1 MSNVM
6 SNEILLIGSLFLAF
20 GLVIISFKLFGKLG
34 LIASMVLAII
44 ASNIEVL
51 ILVDAFTMEQTLGNV
66 MFASTFLVT
75 DIISE
80 LYGKK
85 EAKKVVH
92 IGIYVA
98 LSFTVVSQYWLLYTP
113 SANDWAF
120 SSISTLFYMVP
131 RITLASLTV
140 MAICQ
145 RFDVWLYHKI
155 WEATEKKNND
165 KKAMLWVRN
174 NGSTLITQAFNAILF
189 TLGAFAFTEGYDFE
203 TLKSIMLSS
212 YIIFVITSVSD
223 TPFVYLARY
232 IHENRK
238 EEM

>member
-1 MSNVM
+1 M
-6 SNEILLIGSLFLAF
+6 SNEILLFLSLFLAF
-20 GLVIISFKLFGKLG
+20 GLVTLSFKLFGKLG
-34 LIASMVLAII
+34 LVASMVLAII
-44 ASNIEVL
+44 SSNIEVL
-51 ILVDAFTMEQTLGNV
+51 ILVDAFKMEQTLGNV
-66 MFASTFLVT
+66 IFASTFLVT

-92 IGIYVA
+92 IGIFIA

-120 SSISTLFYMVP
+120 ESISSLFSMVP
-131 RITLASLTV
+131 RITLASLSV

-155 WEATEKKNND
+155 WSFTENKNKD
-165 KKAMLWVRN
+165 KRSMLWLRN
-174 NGSTLITQAFNAILF
+174 NGSTLVTQAFNAILF
-189 TLGAFAFTEGYDFE
+189 TLGAFAFTEGYDGE

-212 YIIFVITSVSD
+212 YVIFVITSISD
-223 TPFVYLARY
+223 TPFVYLARF

-238 EEM
+238 EAID